1 MGILSLT
8 SSQEHNLAGS
18 TDNLLEAAKDLGDKK
33 EVAVI
38 QERQSEF
45 GQENSRFGALSSPK
59 PESNFGDD
67 DRIISTNRHD

>member
-1 MGILSLT
+1 MGKPLSN
-8 SSQEHNLAGS
+8 SSQENNHAGS
-18 TDNLLEAAKDLGDKK
+18 TDNLLEAAKDLAEKK
-33 EVAVI
+33 EIGII

-45 GQENSRFGALSSPK
+45 GHENSRFGPLSSPK

>member
-1 MGILSLT
+1 MGILPLT
-8 SSQEHNLAGS
+8 SSHENNQAGS

-33 EVAVI
+33 EIAVI

-45 GQENSRFGALSSPK
+45 GHENSRFGALSSPK
-59 PESNFGDD
+59 PESNIADD